1 MSNEKNLWFYIK
13 KLLLIFVLGV
23 ISIRFYN
30 WYKYDDF
37 NLMPKPS
44 IPKCDSKEIKKLM
57 SNNVTIGAKILKE
70 DIVFIDLKHIKEVGF
85 NPDKGIRSCE
95 SLLITTQGN
104 EDFNFFIKWKNKKE
118 GTFEIQPTLDKESQQ
133 ELKEIIKDA
142 INDLSDK
149 DKVEIEKQLK
159 KVVK

>member
-1 MSNEKNLWFYIK
+1 MKSILKT
-13 KLLLIFVLGV
+13 LLIIFVLGI

-37 NLMPKPS
+37 SFTPKPS
-44 IPKCDSKEIKKLM
+44 IPKCDSKEINKLI

-70 DIVFIDLKHIKEVGF
+70 DLVFIDLKNIKEVGF
-85 NPDKGIRSCE
+85 NSDKEIRSCE

-118 GTFEIQPTLDKESQQ
+118 GTFEIKPTIDKESQE
-133 ELKEIIKDA
+133 ELKEIFKDA

-159 KVVK
+159 QVVK

>member
-1 MSNEKNLWFYIK
+1 MMNIYKIIIILVF
-13 KLLLIFVLGV
+13 GT
-23 ISIRFYN
+23 ISVRFYN

-37 NLMPKPS
+37 SLISKPS
-44 IPKCDSKEIKKLM
+44 IPKCDSKEVKKLI
-57 SNNVTIGAKILKE
+57 SRGLTIGAKILKE
-70 DIVFIDLKHIKEVGF
+70 DFIFIDLKNIKEIGF

-118 GTFEIQPTLDKESQQ
+118 GTFEIQLTIDKESLE
-133 ELKEIIKDA
+133 ELKDRVKDA

-149 DKVEIEKQLK
+149 DKVEIKKQLK
-159 KVVK
+159 QVVK